1 MPDDEEIKNLALT
14 KSLARNLN
22 GLEIEGKSSLKTYI
36 KDNDINFDNLR
47 TMDLVIEN
55 IKSKDTRFLLLAS
68 EKSMFGFLMDIIKKE
83 LEKMNSNSDDNN
95 IINEVVYMGSPFKDD
110 RINISYQ
117 TEIIMNIEK
126 SVAEGKVIILSDLE
140 QIYSTFY
147 DLFNQNYINKDG
159 KKYCFISHGANIQ
172 KLLAYINDNTK
183 FIVLVDKKNLRE
195 QKLTFLSRFEK
206 HIISFDSLL
215 DEKDKE
221 KSEKNL

>member
-1 MPDDEEIKNLALT
+1 MT

-55 IKSKDTRFLLLAS
+55 IKSKETRFLLLAS
-68 EKSMFGFLMDIIKKE
+68 EKSKFGFLMDIIKNE

-95 IINEVVYMGSPFKDD
+95 IINEVVYMGSPFKGDKM
-110 RINISYQ
+110 NISYQ
-117 TEIIMNIEK
+117 TEMIMNVEK
-126 SVAEGKVIILSDLE
+126 SVAEDKAIILSDLD

-172 KLLAYINDNTK
+172 KLAYVNENTK
-183 FIVLVDKKNLRE
+183 FIILVDKKNLRE
-195 QKLTFLSRFEK
+195 QKIPFLSRFEK

-221 KSEKNL
+221 KSKKIFKFSKI

>member
-1 MPDDEEIKNLALT
+1 MPDDEVIKNLALT

-95 IINEVVYMGSPFKDD
+95 I
-110 RINISYQ
+110 
-117 TEIIMNIEK
+117 
-126 SVAEGKVIILSDLE
+126 
-140 QIYSTFY
+140 
-147 DLFNQNYINKDG
+147 
-159 KKYCFISHGANIQ
+159 
-172 KLLAYINDNTK
+172 
-183 FIVLVDKKNLRE
+183 
-195 QKLTFLSRFEK
+195 
-206 HIISFDSLL
+206 
-215 DEKDKE
+215 
-221 KSEKNL
+221 

>member
-1 MPDDEEIKNLALT
+1 MPDDEEIKILALT

-147 DLFNQNYINKDG
+147 DLFNK
-159 KKYCFISHGANIQ
+159 NI
-172 KLLAYINDNTK
+172 
-183 FIVLVDKKNLRE
+183 
-195 QKLTFLSRFEK
+195 
-206 HIISFDSLL
+206 
-215 DEKDKE
+215 
-221 KSEKNL
+221 